1 MTAASIRD
9 LDVTATQP
17 VPFGRLTAVEL
28 RKSYDT
34 RAGLWLLISIGLI
47 TLIAEVIALIVL
59 LTQDFDDINL
69 GVFASVAGVVTS
81 FLLPV
86 LAIMLVTTEWTQR
99 SAMVTF
105 ALESR
110 RSRVVWAKL
119 VVALL
124 LTVGSVVFALVVGM
138 ICNAIFAT
146 GGGTTVWFDQDARDG
161 VIGFAIVQG
170 LGMLVGFAFAA
181 LFLNT
186 AAAIV
191 VYFAFSFVLPTIFG
205 IAFAVF
211 GPNSWFSQDF
221 RPWVD
226 FTAATNKLFELS
238 SMTGQEWAQVV
249 VSSLVW
255 VGIPLVAGVRRI
267 LRAEVK

>member
-1 MTAASIRD
+1 MTAATALD
-9 LDVTATQP
+9 LDVTDTDP
-17 VPFGRLTAVEL
+17 VPFGRLVGVEV

-34 RAGLWLLISIGLI
+34 RAGFWLLFSIGVI
-47 TLIAEVIALIVL
+47 TLLAEVIALIVL
-59 LTQDFDDINL
+59 ITQDVDDINL

-105 ALESR
+105 SLESR

-119 VVALL
+119 VVAFLL
-124 LTVGSVVFALVVGM
+124 SLASVVFALVVGI
-138 ICNAIFAT
+138 ICNAIFQAA
-146 GGGTTVWFDQDARDG
+146 GGTTAWFEGDARDG
-161 VIGFAIVQG
+161 VIGFAIAQA

-191 VYFAFSFVLPTIFG
+191 VFFAFSFVLPTIFEIG
-205 IAFAVF
+205 SAVF
-211 GPNSWFSQDF
+211 GSDSWFGDL
-221 RPWVD
+221 RPWID
-226 FTAATNKLFELS
+226 YSSASNKLFELS
-238 SMTGQEWAQVV
+238 TMSGEEWAHLV
-249 VSSLVW
+249 VSALIW
-255 VGIPLVAGVRRI
+255 VGLPLVFGVRRI

>member
-1 MTAASIRD
+1 MTAAPV
-9 LDVTATQP
+9 LEFDVTNTPP
-17 VPFGRLTAVEL
+17 VPFRRLVGVEF

-34 RAGLWLLISIGLI
+34 RAGFWLLFSIGVITLLAEVI
-47 TLIAEVIALIVL
+47 TLIVVI
-59 LTQDFDDINL
+59 TQDLGDINL
-69 GVFASVAGVVTS
+69 GTFAAVVGVVTS

-105 ALESR
+105 SLESR

-124 LTVGSVVFALVVGM
+124 LSLASVVFAIVVGM
-138 ICNAIFAT
+138 ICNAIFAAS
-146 GGGTTVWFDQDARDG
+146 GGSTAWFGADARDG
-161 VIGFAIVQG
+161 VIGFAITQT

-191 VYFAFSFVLPTIFG
+191 VYFAFAFVLPTIFQIG
-205 IAFAVF
+205 TGVF
-211 GPNSWFSQDF
+211 GPDSWFGDI
-221 RPWVD
+221 RPWID
-226 FTAATNKLFELS
+226 YSSASNKLFELS
-238 SMTGQEWAQVV
+238 SMTGEDWAQLL
-249 VSSLVW
+249 VSSLLW
-255 VGIPLVAGVRRI
+255 VGIPVIFGLRRI